1 MTLSA
6 VDREELQQAMVILEN
21 PSFAARLSHAVG
33 SPLEKS
39 LELLPAPV
47 SSSINTVSRQAIT
60 KALDVAI
67 VTLNSRSPVLISSE
81 RTHQVLSGLSGAVSG
96 FFGAPA
102 LAMELPVSTVI
113 MLRSIAAIAQ
123 QSGEDIQALE
133 SRLACLEVFALGG
146 RSAGDDGADT
156 GYYAIRTTLAHSMAE
171 AIQYIAGRGVI
182 DETAPALVRLIAQ
195 IGSRFGVTVS
205 QKLTA
210 QALPVLGAFGG
221 ASINL
226 LFIHHFQRMAKSHFS
241 IRGLERRY
249 GRDTIEAEYQALR
262 EALP

>member
-1 MTLSA
+1 MTFDA
-6 VDREELQQAMVILEN
+6 VDREELRQAMMILEN

-33 SPLEKS
+33 SPLEKT
-39 LELLPAPV
+39 LALLPAPV
-47 SSSINTVSRQAIT
+47 SSSIHSASRQAIT
-60 KALDVAI
+60 KALDVAV
-67 VTLNSRSPVLISSE
+67 VTLNDGYPAFISST

-102 LAMELPVSTVI
+102 LVMELPVSTVI

-133 SRLACLEVFALGG
+133 ARLACLEVFALGG
-146 RSAGDDGADT
+146 RSAADDGADT
-156 GYYAIRTTLAHSMAE
+156 GYYAIRATLAHSMAE

-182 DETAPALVRLIAQ
+182 DESAPALVRLIAQ

-210 QALPVLGAFGG
+210 QALPVLGALGG

-226 LFIHHFQRMAKSHFS
+226 MFLQHFQRMAKSHFS
-241 IRGLERRY
+241 VRGLERRY
-249 GRDTIEAEYQALR
+249 GRVL
-262 EALP
+262 

>member
-1 MTLSA
+1 MTFSA

-21 PSFAARLSHAVG
+21 PSFAVRLSHAVG
-33 SPLEKS
+33 SPLEKT

-47 SSSINTVSRQAIT
+47 SSSINTASRQAIT

-67 VTLNSRSPVLISSE
+67 VTLNSGAPALISSQ
-81 RTHQVLSGLSGAVSG
+81 RTHQMLSGLSGAVSG

-123 QSGEDIQALE
+123 QSGEDMHALE
-133 SRLACLEVFALGG
+133 ARLACLEVFALGG
-146 RSAGDDGADT
+146 RSTGDDGADT
-156 GYYAIRTTLAHSMAE
+156 GYYAIRTTLAHSVAE
-171 AIQYIAGRGVI
+171 TMQYIAGRGVI
-182 DETAPALVRLIAQ
+182 DESAPALVRLIAQ

-210 QALPVLGAFGG
+210 QALPVLGALGG

-226 LFIHHFQRMAKSHFS
+226 MFIQHFQRMAKGHFS
-241 IRGLERRY
+241 VRGLERRY
-249 GRDTIEAEYQALR
+249 GKDRVEAEYRALR
-262 EALP
+262 EELP